1 MKIFK
6 PKKVNSEKLVIS
18 IRINIDTLEKIDQEA
33 AKYDISRNELIT
45 QCIEY
50 ALNNMEENNKL
61 EK

>member
-6 PKKVNSEKLVIS
+6 PNKVNSEKLVIS